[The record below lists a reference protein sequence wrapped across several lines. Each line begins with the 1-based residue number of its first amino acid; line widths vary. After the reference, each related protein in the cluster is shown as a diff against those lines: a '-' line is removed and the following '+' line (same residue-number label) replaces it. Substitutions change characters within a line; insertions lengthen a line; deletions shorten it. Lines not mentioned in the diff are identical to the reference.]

1 MVWFLIARSSS
12 SLQMLGKLSALGGF
26 LRKFNIEAHNQ
37 VSLYPGFCVWHTALA
52 QDNLLLGF
60 AERSVRDANVMIVQS
75 FDDSV
80 AADKGILKADVDCG
94 VEIIALASKDLMGL
108 FLEFEDHVCW
118 LITGFFGTEVL
129 KGELSALLHLRLQL
143 ELDDLGSICVAATGA
158 IVEFAC
164 NLEFLRCTGEEIFEG
179 NCEVLLNCRPLL
191 GRLLALT
198 LMLLL
203 AERVMAALRVCI
215 KIDIHTVHSKT
226 SKATAHAAHAAHAVT
241 SRVEDES
248 AAALAATH
256 SRAASKAAL
265 TATKKLSEEVF
276 CKFRWHGEAA
286 LAASHTSHTSHA
298 AHAAHVVGLLAG
310 HTSLEAFFSKAII
323 NLAFF
328 RIGEHCVCLC
338 NILKHGVIALL
349 LIRVVL
355 EREFSVC
362 LLEFCLLG
370 ILAYSE
376 DFVVVA
382 T

>member
-226 SKATAHAAHAAHAVT
+226 SKATAHAAHAAH
-241 SRVEDES
+241 
-248 AAALAATH
+248 
-256 SRAASKAAL
+256 
-265 TATKKLSEEVF
+265 
-276 CKFRWHGEAA
+276 
-286 LAASHTSHTSHA
+286 
-298 AHAAHVVGLLAG
+298 VVGLLAG